1 MTIIAKIPNTIS
13 LNRKS
18 NITNRHKYIIL
29 LIYALSFIAFGF
41 LMDTPGNIY
50 KGLYSIMISPDIL
63 ITDYIEVGGIGA
75 CFVNS
80 GIVTLASIVILYF
93 MKLEINGR
101 AIIAVFLMSGFALF
115 GKNIFNV
122 WLIVFGVF
130 LYSKLKKEKFRDY
143 IYTAL
148 LGTSMAP
155 TITEILLFIDQP
167 FWIRIILTL
176 IIGTLIGFVLPPVT
190 AHVMQ
195 FHQGYNLY
203 NVGFAAGIIGTIIV
217 SLSISYGYNIR
228 SYLLWS
234 TKYDIEI
241 GVFLCILF
249 TVFILYGFIING
261 KSLHGIGNILK
272 SSGKLSCDYVE
283 MEGFGASLINMGMNG
298 FISMGFILALGGP
311 LNGPTTG
318 GILTIVGFGAYG
330 KHVRNMTPIFIGVL
344 LGIFT
349 KIWGMSDPRLLMVA
363 LFGTALAPIAGEFG
377 WKYGVLAGF
386 INSSVVLSVGI
397 LHGGMNLYNTGFSSG
412 IVAAIMVPV
421 IRALHKRKHS
431 V

>member
-1 MTIIAKIPNTIS
+1 MIPNHTDIIRQ
-13 LNRKS
+13 NRIEVS
-18 NITNRHKYIIL
+18 NRTKYL
-29 LIYALSFIAFGF
+29 FLYLFALSFLVFGF
-41 LMDTPGNIY
+41 LTDTPDNIA
-50 KGLYSIMISPDIL
+50 KGLYSIIRSPDIL

-80 GIVTLASIVILYF
+80 GILTFVSVFIINL
-93 MKLEINGR
+93 MKIEINGR
-101 AIIAVFLMSGFALF
+101 TMISVFLMSGFALF
-115 GKNIFNV
+115 GKNMINI
-122 WLIVFGVF
+122 WLIMLGVF
-130 LYSKLKKEKFRDY
+130 IYAKFKRDSFRDY

-155 TITEILLFIDQP
+155 TITEILLYIDQP
-167 FWIRIILTL
+167 FWIRMGFTL
-176 IIGTLIGFVLPPVT
+176 IIGLSIGFVLPPLT

-228 SYLLWS
+228 SYLLWNTDYS
-234 TKYDIEI
+234 LKI
-241 GVFLCILF
+241 GVFLVILF
-249 TVFILYGFIING
+249 SVFIIYGFILNG
-261 KSLHGIGNILK
+261 RSFYGIRNIMK
-272 SSGKLSCDYVE
+272 SSGKLASDYIQS
-283 MEGFGASLINMGMNG
+283 EGFGASLINMGLNG
-298 FISMGFILALGGP
+298 FISMSFILALGGP

-330 KHVRNMTPIFIGVL
+330 KHAKNMIPIFIGVM

-349 KIWGMSDPRLLMVA
+349 KIWGTEDPRLLLVA
-363 LFGTALAPIAGEFG
+363 LFGTALAPISGEFG
-377 WKYGVLAGF
+377 WKYGILAGF
-386 INSSVVLSVGI
+386 INSSVVLSVGV

-421 IRALHKRKHS
+421 IRAIHKKKPDNE
-431 V
+431 